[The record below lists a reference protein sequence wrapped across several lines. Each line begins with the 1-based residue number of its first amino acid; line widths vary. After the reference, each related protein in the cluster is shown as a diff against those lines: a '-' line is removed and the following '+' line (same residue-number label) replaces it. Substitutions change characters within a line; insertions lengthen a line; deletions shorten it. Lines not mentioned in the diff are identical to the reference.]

1 MYNYGYNYGSTSSAA
16 AEGVFA
22 ALFAVLG
29 VVVLVCLAIA
39 VLQIIGQWKVLTK
52 AEKPGWGALIP
63 FYNTY
68 LMCQVAGV
76 NPWWVL
82 IVALSPIL
90 SVIPVLGSLAS
101 FAVSIYFSVLLGV
114 SVARSFGKSDGFAV
128 GLILAGPIFYM
139 ILGFG
144 DSKYE
149 GPKPMKDLLFDNINK
164 DSNST
169 SGTAKSANTKF
180 CSECGHKVDAKS
192 SFCSNCGK
200 SIK

>member
-1 MYNYGYNYGSTSSAA
+1 MYGYDYNYGSSSVA
-16 AEGVFA
+16 AEGVLAAVFA
-22 ALFAVLG
+22 MLG

-52 AEKPGWGALIP
+52 ANKPGWGAIIP

-68 LMCQVAGV
+68 LMCQVAGI

-82 IVALSPIL
+82 IVALSPVL
-90 SVIPVLGSLAS
+90 SVVPVIGSLAS
-101 FAVSIYFSVLLGV
+101 IAVSIYFSILLAV
-114 SVARSFGKSDGFAV
+114 STARSFGKSDGFAV
-128 GLILAGPIFYM
+128 GLILVAPIFYM
-139 ILGFG
+139 ILGLG

-169 SGTAKSANTKF
+169 AGTKNAKTKF
-180 CSECGHKVDAKS
+180 CSECGKKVDTDS
-192 SFCSNCGK
+192 SFCPNCGK
-200 SIK
+200 EMK